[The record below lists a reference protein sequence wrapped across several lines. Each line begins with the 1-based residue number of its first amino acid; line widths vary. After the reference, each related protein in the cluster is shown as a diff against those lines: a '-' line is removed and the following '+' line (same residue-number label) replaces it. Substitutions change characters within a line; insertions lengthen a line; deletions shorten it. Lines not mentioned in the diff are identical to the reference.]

1 MADEG
6 VKDEATKGDAP
17 VAGEGTAAPAA
28 GDAKKE
34 ESAKSAEIEEPAKT
48 AESAQ
53 SAESAESAD
62 RPSSAASD
70 AEEAVVVEKVSPADP
85 ARAAA
90 EAALSEAP
98 GVHLIVHG
106 RTDVGLVR
114 EHNEDSFIIVRLD
127 DDVRDPAALRAHQV
141 GERGTLLVVCDG
153 MGGAAAG
160 EVASS
165 MAVASLA
172 DTMLSDRTAAP
183 PPGVADDARTALAR
197 KLRSAAEEANLQI
210 FREARANLSRSGMGT
225 TMTAVLVHDSDA
237 LIAQVG
243 DSRCYV
249 WRNNRFTQV
258 TRDQSLVNQL
268 LETGHITPEQAKFF
282 EHSNVILQALGVQ
295 EDIDVQ
301 LSRVELRRGD
311 RILICSDGLVGVV
324 TDEEIAAVLG
334 ACDDPEEAARI
345 LIELA
350 NGAGGP
356 DNITCI
362 VARVEGAG
370 VAPPAEGDL
379 LEYKLWR
386 IDPVVEDRGDM
397 VTAPVE
403 RLDGELDPD
412 YRPNDD
418 DYGAVT
424 EAPPPVEPRRSAMA
438 ELVSIAVVLGVLLGS
453 VVTGVAMYRGA
464 VACEVSARLPGL
476 AVLSDGRDTGVRSAE
491 GAVVLRLK
499 PGRHTVALRGAGIAE
514 ASREVE
520 VARGAECRVDFVTAP
535 PVPEPEAA
543 AVPAPAPAG
552 TTASAAMGA
561 AAAAPGAAS
570 PAAAPAPSPSPSP
583 GSLVPAE
590 GSAPAA
596 VTTAK
601 AEPNGPRVVPRNDAE
616 RAAAAEDVP
625 TGTSVDV
632 KGDVDVAPK
641 AP

>member
-1 MADEG
+1 MADDGRAGEG
-6 VKDEATKGDAP
+6 AQDEAAPKGDAP
-17 VAGEGTAAPAA
+17 TGEGAAASAAEAKPADEAKPAA
-28 GDAKKE
+28 ADEAKPATADE
-34 ESAKSAEIEEPAKT
+34 AKAADEAKPSDDSDKPANVVEVEAKPAVDDEPKPDLAR
-48 AESAQ
+48 A
-53 SAESAESAD
+53 
-62 RPSSAASD
+62 
-70 AEEAVVVEKVSPADP
+70 AEEAK
-85 ARAAA
+85 
-90 EAALSEAP
+90 LSEAP

-114 EHNEDSFIIVRLD
+114 EHNEDSFTMVRLD
-127 DDVRDPAALRAHQV
+127 GDVRDPAALRAHQL
-141 GERGTLLVVCDG
+141 GARGTLLVVCDG

-172 DTMLSDRTAAP
+172 ETMLSDRTSAP
-183 PPGVADDARTALAR
+183 PPGVEDDERTALAR
-197 KLRSAAEEANLQI
+197 KLRAAAEEANLQI

-295 EDIDVQ
+295 EDVDVQ

-334 ACDDPEEAARI
+334 ACEDPEEAARI

-356 DNITCI
+356 DNITTI

-370 VAPPAEGDL
+370 VAPPADSDL

-386 IDPVVEDRGDM
+386 IDPVVEESGDM

-403 RLDGELDPD
+403 RLDGEFDSD
-412 YRPNDD
+412 YRPNDA
-418 DYGAVT
+418 YGTVT
-424 EAPPPVEPRRSAMA
+424 DAPPVEPRRSAMA
-438 ELVSIAVVLGVLLGS
+438 ELVSIAVVLGVMLGS
-453 VVTGVAMYRGA
+453 VVTGLAMYRGA

-476 AVLSDGRDTGVRSAE
+476 AVLSDGLDTGVRSAE

-514 ASREVE
+514 TSRQVE
-520 VARGAECRVDFVTAP
+520 VARGAECRVDFASAP
-535 PVPEPEAA
+535 PAPDPEAA
-543 AVPAPAPAG
+543 PTGATPPTAP
-552 TTASAAMGA
+552 TTASPVA
-561 AAAAPGAAS
+561 
-570 PAAAPAPSPSPSP
+570 PAAARAPTTPSEDP
-583 GSLVPAE
+583 
-590 GSAPAA
+590 APAA

-601 AEPNGPRVVPRNDAE
+601 ADPNGPRATTPPRNDAE